1 MALYINTNIASLE
14 SQKNLATSHKRLQQ
28 SFERLSSGFRINS
41 AADDAAGMAVS
52 ESMRSQIRSYH
63 VAERNANNAISMT
76 QTAEGGLNQIS
87 GILIRMRELAVQS
100 ANGDL
105 TSTDRGYIDTEFQL
119 LKEEIVRLA
128 ETTEFNGKELL
139 AGAATT
145 FDFQVGINTSSFD
158 TISVS
163 FGGIGLTALGIQTSS
178 LAGAG
183 AAASVASINAIDAA
197 FTSVNTQRS
206 NYGAAQNRVE
216 ISVANTQ
223 SIRTNLSAA
232 NSRIRDVDVAEETSQ
247 LARSQVLLQAGTS
260 ILAQANQQPTIAL
273 SLLNG

>member
-1 MALYINTNIASLE
+1 MALYINTNISSLQA
-14 SQKNLATSHKRLQQ
+14 QKNLATSQRQLQQ
-28 SFERLSSGFRINS
+28 SFERLSSGFRINT

-52 ESMRSQIRSYH
+52 ESMRSQIRSYN

-76 QTAEGGLNQIS
+76 QTAEGGLSHIS
-87 GILIRMRELAVQS
+87 SILIRMRELAVQS

-105 TSTDRGYIDTEFQL
+105 TSTDRNYIDTEFQL
-119 LKEEIVRLA
+119 LKDEITRLA

-139 AGAATT
+139 AGSAVT

-158 TISVS
+158 VIQVS
-163 FGGIGLTALGIQTSS
+163 FGGISLNGIGLSGISVSGATAVN
-178 LAGAG
+178 
-183 AAASVASINAIDAA
+183 SVAAIDAVDLA
-197 FTSVNTQRS
+197 FTQVSTQRA
-206 NYGAAQNRVE
+206 NLGAAQNRVE

-247 LARSQVLLQAGTS
+247 LARTQVLLQAGTA
-260 ILAQANQQPTIAL
+260 ILAQANQQPNIAL
-273 SLLNG
+273 ALLNG

>member
-1 MALYINTNIASLE
+1 MALYINTNVASLE

-139 AGAATT
+139 AGTATP

-158 TISVS
+158 TISVT
-163 FGGIGLTALGIQTSS
+163 FGGIDLTVLGIAASS
-178 LAGAG
+178 LTGAD
-183 AAASVASINAIDAA
+183 ATSSVASINAVDAA

>member
-1 MALYINTNIASLE
+1 MALYINTNVASLE
-14 SQKNLATSHKRLQQ
+14 SQKNLATSQKRLQQ

-139 AGAATT
+139 AGTATN

-158 TISVS
+158 TISVT
-163 FGGIGLTALGIQTSS
+163 FGGIGLTALGIEASS
-178 LAGAG
+178 LAGAD
-183 AAASVASINAIDAA
+183 ATASVASIDSVDAA

-206 NYGAAQNRVE
+206 NFGAAQNRVE
-216 ISVANTQ
+216 VSVANTQ